1 MIVNQRL
8 TITQFYEK
16 MKKMREA
23 QSPKPK
29 IEGTPLK
36 TQESTPKSN
45 FITKSCRSQFSMDRS
60 NTLHQFANL
69 QLTSKLPN
77 LKRLANPKMTPVS
90 KSQTNLNLLKE
101 ASPKVKNL
109 KM

>member
-1 MIVNQRL
+1 MKVNQRL

-23 QSPKPK
+23 QSPKF
-29 IEGTPLK
+29 IEGTPQK
-36 TQESTPKSN
+36 TQDSTPK
-45 FITKSCRSQFSMDRS
+45 FIAKTCRSHFSLDRS

-69 QLTSKLPN
+69 QLTSKLPH
-77 LKRLANPKMTPVS
+77 LKRVANPKMAPVS